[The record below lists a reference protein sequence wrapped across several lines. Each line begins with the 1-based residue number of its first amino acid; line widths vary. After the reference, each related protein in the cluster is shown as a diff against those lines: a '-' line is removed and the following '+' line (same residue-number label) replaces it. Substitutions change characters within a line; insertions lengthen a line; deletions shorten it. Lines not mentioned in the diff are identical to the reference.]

1 MSRVD
6 CISNRNIKIIA
17 TYVASKLG
25 HHDPLFDGLPF
36 PKDRYTSADDFFLNE
51 DEWTTFDSFQKIF
64 RKAKE
69 LVGEPYFYFNC
80 GTSSASLKSWGRLDY
95 FVRVF
100 ASPTDGF
107 KRLPFFNKNFNDTKD
122 MEVIFPPSYDKAAR
136 KIRTIL
142 TIRFHSDFDFHQDYI
157 GDPYLRGIIS
167 SIPTIWGLEPA
178 MIKQPLIPYDP
189 EILFNQEPEFAP
201 LDLNVRMDNDLL
213 TLKDPHKRERKVVG
227 KRILLEQELVSGKQV
242 FLGKY
247 AAPSGDSSKKMHERR
262 EAILI
267 TETVRVSDRIILKQ
281 GEIFKAPYFVLD
293 IVYDRLSL
301 PKRLSQVFKLRRSS
315 PEPATGLIETINQLR
330 ESIEARNKAYRALE
344 KTNEELRET
353 KIKVQDYA
361 QTLEQKVEER
371 TAELRKAKEDLLLFS
386 RGLEDKVNKQVKE
399 LERYNTLR
407 RYVSPKLAD
416 QILSSGQVLET
427 GTQRKMMTVLF
438 SDIRNFSLLTDS
450 LEPEEIFHL
459 LDKYLSEMTKLIH
472 KYDGTL
478 NKIIGDGLLVFF
490 GDPIPMKD
498 HSKRAV
504 LMGIN
509 MQKKVWELREGWLQ
523 YGYELGIGMGINT
536 GYMTVGNIGS
546 DIYKDYTVIG
556 NQVNVAARL
565 ESLAKPGQILI
576 SQRTY
581 SRVRDLVE
589 VEKVGEFKIKGIHN
603 PIITYNVTGLQ
614 THRSPQFPTP
624 DLLP

>member
-1 MSRVD
+1 MTRVE
-6 CISNRNIKIIA
+6 CISNRNTKIIA

-25 HHDPLFDGLPF
+25 HHDSLFDGLPF
-36 PKDRYTSADDFFLNE
+36 PKDRYPSPDDFFLNE

-64 RKAKE
+64 RRAKD
-69 LVGEPYFYFNC
+69 LVCEPYFYFNC
-80 GTSSASLKSWGRLDY
+80 GMSSATLKSWGRLDY
-95 FVRVF
+95 FIRVF

-122 MEVIFPPSYDKAAR
+122 MEVIFPPSYDRASG

-142 TIRFHSDFDFHQDYI
+142 TIRFHDDFDLHQDYI
-157 GDPYLRGIIS
+157 GDPYLRGIVS
-167 SIPTIWGLEPA
+167 SIPTIWGLQPA

-189 EILFNQEPEFAP
+189 EILFNEEPEFASF
-201 LDLNVRMDNDLL
+201 DLKVRMEKNLL
-213 TLKDPHKRERKVVG
+213 TLKDPSKKESKVVG
-227 KRILLEQELVSGKQV
+227 RSILLKSEPVNGKQV

-247 AAPSGDSSKKMHERR
+247 TEYPGGSSKNMHDHK

-267 TETVRVSDRIILKQ
+267 TETFRVSDRIILKQ

-301 PKRLSQVFKLRRSS
+301 PKRLSQVFKIRRSS

-330 ESIEARNKAYRALE
+330 ESIEARNKAYQALE
-344 KTNEELRET
+344 RTNKELREA

-371 TAELRKAKEDLLLFS
+371 TADLKRAKQELLLFS
-386 RGLEDKVNKQVKE
+386 RGLEDKVNTQVKE

-416 QILSSGQVLET
+416 QILSSGQALRA

-438 SDIRNFSLLTDS
+438 SDIRNFSLFTDS
-450 LEPEEIFHL
+450 LEPEEIFNL

-498 HSKRAV
+498 HAKRAV
-504 LMGIN
+504 LLGVD
-509 MQKKVWELREGWLQ
+509 MQKKVRELREEWLQ
-523 YGYELGIGMGINT
+523 YGYELGIGIGINT

-546 DIYKDYTVIG
+546 DIYTDYTVIG

-565 ESLAKPGQILI
+565 ESLAKPGQILV

-581 SRVRDLVE
+581 SRAGNLVE
-589 VEKVGEFKIKGIHN
+589 VEKVGEIKVKGIHN
-603 PIITYNVTGLQ
+603 PVITYNVKGRRT
-614 THRSPQFPTP
+614 TP
-624 DLLP
+624 PSGA

>member
-1 MSRVD
+1 MSRID
-6 CISNRNIKIIA
+6 CISNRNTKIIA

-25 HHDPLFDGLPF
+25 HHDPLFDGLPY
-36 PKDRYTSADDFFLNE
+36 PNERYPSPDDFFLNE

-64 RKAKE
+64 RKAKN

-80 GTSSASLKSWGRLDY
+80 GTSSANLKSWGRLDY
-95 FVRVF
+95 FIRVF
-100 ASPTDGF
+100 ATPSDGF

-122 MEVIFPPSYDKAAR
+122 MEVILPPSYDKTCG

-142 TIRFHSDFDFHQDYI
+142 TIQFHSDFDPHQDYI
-157 GDPYLRGIIS
+157 GDPYLRGIVS
-167 SIPTIWGLEPA
+167 SIPTIWGLRPA

-189 EILFNQEPEFAP
+189 EILFNQEPEFASF
-201 LDLNVRMDNDLL
+201 DLNVRMKDDLFS
-213 TLKDPHKRERKVVG
+213 LKDPNTGERKVVG
-227 KRILLEQELVSGKQV
+227 KRILLEPELVNGKQV

-247 AAPSGDSSKKMHERR
+247 AELSEGSSKKMHDHR
-262 EAILI
+262 EAVLI
-267 TETVRVSDRIILKQ
+267 TETVRARDRIILKQ

-344 KTNEELRET
+344 KTNEELKQAKT
-353 KIKVQDYA
+353 KVEDYA
-361 QTLEQKVEER
+361 ETLEQKVEER
-371 TAELRKAKEDLLLFS
+371 TAELRKAKEELLLFN
-386 RGLEDKVNKQVKE
+386 RELEDKVNRQVKE

-407 RYVSPKLAD
+407 RYVSPKLAE
-416 QILSSGQVLET
+416 QILSSGQALGA
-427 GTQRKMMTVLF
+427 GTQRKMMTILF
-438 SDIRNFSLLTDS
+438 SDIRNFSVLTDS
-450 LEPEEIFHL
+450 LEPEEIFQV
-459 LDKYLSEMTKLIH
+459 LDEYLSEMTKLIH
-472 KYDGTL
+472 QYDGTL

-498 HSKRAV
+498 HAQRAV
-504 LMGIN
+504 LMGVD
-509 MQKKVWELREGWLQ
+509 MQRMVGELRQEWLQ
-523 YGYELGIGMGINT
+523 YGHELGIGIGINT

-565 ESLAKPGQILI
+565 ESLAKPGQILV

-589 VEKVGEFKIKGIHN
+589 VEKVGEIKVKGIHN
-603 PIITYNVTGLQ
+603 PIITYNVKGLQ
-614 THRSPQFPTP
+614 TSHSPLSPP
-624 DLLP
+624 

>member
-1 MSRVD
+1 MALHAPFERFQIQLQFLLRELCGLERPRARPRGSGRETIMSRID
-6 CISNRNIKIIA
+6 CISNRNTKIIA

-36 PKDRYTSADDFFLNE
+36 PKDRYPSPDDFFL
-51 DEWTTFDSFQKIF
+51 
-64 RKAKE
+64 
-69 LVGEPYFYFNC
+69 
-80 GTSSASLKSWGRLDY
+80 LKSWGRLDY

-122 MEVIFPPSYDKAAR
+122 MEVILPPSYDKASG

-142 TIRFHSDFDFHQDYI
+142 TIRFHNDFDLHQDYI
-157 GDPYLRGIIS
+157 GDPYLRGIVS

-178 MIKQPLIPYDP
+178 RIKQPLIPYDP
-189 EILFNQEPEFAP
+189 EILFNKEPEFAP
-201 LDLNVRMDNDLL
+201 FDLDAQMENERL
-213 TLKDPHKRERKVVG
+213 TLKDPNKRERMVVG
-227 KRILLEQELVSGKQV
+227 KRILLEPELLNGKTV

-247 AAPSGDSSKKMHERR
+247 AEVSRDPAKTMLDQR

-267 TETVRVSDRIILKQ
+267 TETVRVRDRIILRQ

-293 IVYDRLSL
+293 ISYDRLSL
-301 PKRLSQVFKLRRSS
+301 VKRLSQVFKIRRSS

-344 KTNEELRET
+344 KSNEELKQAKAALE
-353 KIKVQDYA
+353 DYA
-361 QTLEQKVEER
+361 ETLEQKVEQR
-371 TAELRKAKEDLLLFS
+371 TAELRKAKEELLLFN
-386 RGLEDKVNKQVKE
+386 RGLEHKVNKQVKE

-407 RYVSPKLAD
+407 RYVSPKLAE
-416 QILSSGQVLET
+416 QILYSGQALGA

-438 SDIRNFSLLTDS
+438 SDIRNFSLFTDS

-459 LDKYLSEMTKLIH
+459 LDDYLSEMTKLIH

-478 NKIIGDGLLVFF
+478 NKIIGDGLMVFF

-498 HSKRAV
+498 HAERAV
-504 LMGIN
+504 LMGID
-509 MQKKVWELREGWLQ
+509 MQKKVSVLREGWLQ

-581 SRVRDLVE
+581 SRVKDLVE
-589 VEKVGEFKIKGIHN
+589 VEKVGEIKVKGIHN
-603 PIITYNVTGLQ
+603 PITTYNVKGLR
-614 THRSPQFPTP
+614 TS
-624 DLLP
+624 

>member
-1 MSRVD
+1 
-6 CISNRNIKIIA
+6 
-17 TYVASKLG
+17 
-25 HHDPLFDGLPF
+25 
-36 PKDRYTSADDFFLNE
+36 
-51 DEWTTFDSFQKIF
+51 
-64 RKAKE
+64 
-69 LVGEPYFYFNC
+69 
-80 GTSSASLKSWGRLDY
+80 
-95 FVRVF
+95 
-100 ASPTDGF
+100 
-107 KRLPFFNKNFNDTKD
+107 
-122 MEVIFPPSYDKAAR
+122 
-136 KIRTIL
+136 
-142 TIRFHSDFDFHQDYI
+142 
-157 GDPYLRGIIS
+157 
-167 SIPTIWGLEPA
+167 

-189 EILFNQEPEFAP
+189 EILFNEEPEFAP
-201 LDLNVRMDNDLL
+201 FDLSARMQNDLL
-213 TLKDPHKRERKVVG
+213 ALIDPNKRERKVVG
-227 KRILLEQELVSGKQV
+227 KRILLEPELVNGKQV

-247 AAPSGDSSKKMHERR
+247 AEPSGGSSKNMHDHR

-267 TETVRVSDRIILKQ
+267 TETVRVNDRIILKQ

-293 IVYDRLSL
+293 IIYDRLSL
-301 PKRLSQVFKLRRSS
+301 PRRLSQVFKLRRSS
-315 PEPATGLIETINQLR
+315 PEPGTGLIETINQLR

-344 KTNEELRET
+344 KTNEELREA

-371 TAELRKAKEDLLLFS
+371 TAELRKAKEELLLFS
-386 RGLEDKVNKQVKE
+386 RGLEDKVDEQVKE

-407 RYVSPKLAD
+407 RYVSPKLAE
-416 QILSSGQVLET
+416 QILSSGQALET
-427 GTQRKMMTVLF
+427 GTQRKMMSVLF

-490 GDPIPMKD
+490 GDPIPPTED
-498 HSKRAV
+498 HAKRAV
-504 LMGIN
+504 LMGID
-509 MQKKVWELREGWLQ
+509 MQEKVRELRDDWRQ
-523 YGYELGIGMGINT
+523 YGYELGVGMGINT

-581 SRVRDLVE
+581 SRVSDLVE
-589 VEKVGEFKIKGIHN
+589 VEKVGEIKVKGIHN
-603 PIITYNVTGLQ
+603 PIITYNVKGLQ
-614 THRSPQFPTP
+614 TPRSCVSPPC
-624 DLLP
+624 

>member
-1 MSRVD
+1 MSRID
-6 CISNRNIKIIA
+6 CISNRNTKIIA

-36 PKDRYTSADDFFLNE
+36 PKDRYPSPDDFFLNE

-64 RKAKE
+64 RKAKD

-80 GTSSASLKSWGRLDY
+80 GTSSANLKSWGRLDY

-122 MEVIFPPSYDKAAR
+122 MEVILPPSYDKASG

-142 TIRFHSDFDFHQDYI
+142 TIRFHNDFDLHQDYI
-157 GDPYLRGIIS
+157 GDPYLRGIVS

-178 MIKQPLIPYDP
+178 RIKQPLIPYDP
-189 EILFNQEPEFAP
+189 EILFNKEPEFAP
-201 LDLNVRMDNDLL
+201 FDLDAQMENERL
-213 TLKDPHKRERKVVG
+213 TLKDPNKRERMVVG
-227 KRILLEQELVSGKQV
+227 KRILLEPELLNGKTV

-247 AAPSGDSSKKMHERR
+247 AEVSRDPAKTMLDQR

-267 TETVRVSDRIILKQ
+267 TETVRVRDRIILRQ

-293 IVYDRLSL
+293 ISYDRLSL
-301 PKRLSQVFKLRRSS
+301 VKRLSQVFKIRRSS

-344 KTNEELRET
+344 KSNEELKQAKAALE
-353 KIKVQDYA
+353 DYA
-361 QTLEQKVEER
+361 ETLEQKVEQR
-371 TAELRKAKEDLLLFS
+371 TAELRKAKEELLLFN
-386 RGLEDKVNKQVKE
+386 RGLEHKVNKQVKE

-407 RYVSPKLAD
+407 RYVSPKLAE
-416 QILSSGQVLET
+416 QILYSGQALGA

-438 SDIRNFSLLTDS
+438 SDIRNFSLFTDS

-459 LDKYLSEMTKLIH
+459 LDDYLSEMTKLIH

-478 NKIIGDGLLVFF
+478 NKIIGDGLMVFF

-498 HSKRAV
+498 HAERAV
-504 LMGIN
+504 LMGID
-509 MQKKVWELREGWLQ
+509 MQKKVSVLREGWLQ

-581 SRVRDLVE
+581 SRVKDLVE
-589 VEKVGEFKIKGIHN
+589 VEKVGEIKVKGIHN
-603 PIITYNVTGLQ
+603 PITTYNVKGLR
-614 THRSPQFPTP
+614 TS
-624 DLLP
+624 

>member
-1 MSRVD
+1 MTRVD
-6 CISNRNIKIIA
+6 CISNRNTKIIA

-36 PKDRYTSADDFFLNE
+36 PKDRYASPDDFFLNE
-51 DEWTTFDSFQKIF
+51 DEWTTFDNFQTIF
-64 RKAKE
+64 RKAKD

-95 FVRVF
+95 FIRVF

-122 MEVIFPPSYDKAAR
+122 MEVVLPPSYDKGSG
-136 KIRTIL
+136 KLRTIL
-142 TIRFHSDFDFHQDYI
+142 TVRFHNDFDPHQDYI
-157 GDPYLRGIIS
+157 GEPYLRGIVS
-167 SIPTIWGLEPA
+167 SITTIWGLEPA

-189 EILFNQEPEFAP
+189 EVLFNEEPEFAP
-201 LDLNVRMDNDLL
+201 FDLQVRVENDLL
-213 TLKDPHKRERKVVG
+213 TLRDPSKGERKIVG
-227 KRILLEQELVSGKQV
+227 RIVILKPELVNGKQV

-247 AAPSGDSSKKMHERR
+247 AEPSECSSKNMFYQR

-267 TETVRVSDRIILKQ
+267 TETVQASNRIILKQ

-301 PKRLSQVFKLRRSS
+301 PKRLSQVFKIRRST
-315 PEPATGLIETINQLR
+315 PEPATGLVETINQLR
-330 ESIEARNKAYRALE
+330 ESIEARNKAYRVLE
-344 KTNEELRET
+344 KTNEELREAKT
-353 KIKVQDYA
+353 KVQDYA

-371 TAELRKAKEDLLLFS
+371 TAELRKAKEELLLFS
-386 RGLEDKVNKQVKE
+386 RGLEDKVNEQVKE

-407 RYVSPKLAD
+407 RYVSPKLAE
-416 QILSSGQVLET
+416 QVLSTGQALEA
-427 GTQRKMMTVLF
+427 GTQRKMMTVLL

-459 LDKYLSEMTKLIH
+459 LDKYLSEMTRLIH

-490 GDPIPMKD
+490 GDPIPMKN
-498 HSKRAV
+498 HAKRAV
-504 LMGIN
+504 LMGIE
-509 MQKKVWELREGWLQ
+509 MQKKVRGLRQEWLQ

-581 SRVRDLVE
+581 TRVRDIVE
-589 VEKVGEFKIKGIHN
+589 VEEVGEIKVKGIHN
-603 PIITYNVTGLQ
+603 PIITYNVTGLR
-614 THRSPQFPTP
+614 TSRSPLKPS
-624 DLLP
+624 

>member
-1 MSRVD
+1 MTRVD
-6 CISNRNIKIIA
+6 CISNRNTKIIA

-25 HHDPLFDGLPF
+25 HHDSLFDGLPF
-36 PKDRYTSADDFFLNE
+36 PKDRYTSPDDFFLNE
-51 DEWTTFDSFQKIF
+51 DEWTTFDNFQKIF
-64 RKAKE
+64 RKAKN

-95 FVRVF
+95 FIRVF
-100 ASPTDGF
+100 ASPNDGF

-122 MEVIFPPSYDKAAR
+122 MELILPPSYDKASG
-136 KIRTIL
+136 KLRTIL
-142 TIRFHSDFDFHQDYI
+142 TIRFHVDFDPHQDYI
-157 GDPYLRGIIS
+157 GDPYLRGIVS

-178 MIKQPLIPYDP
+178 MIRQPLIPYDP
-189 EILFNQEPEFAP
+189 EILFNEEPEFSP
-201 LDLNVRMDNDLL
+201 FDLDVRTEKDLL
-213 TLKDPHKRERKVVG
+213 TLKDPNKRERMVVG
-227 KRILLEQELVSGKQV
+227 KRILLEPEFVNGKQV

-247 AAPSGDSSKKMHERR
+247 VEPSAGSSRNTRDHKK
-262 EAILI
+262 AILI
-267 TETVRVSDRIILKQ
+267 TKTVRVSDRIILKQ

-301 PKRLSQVFKLRRSS
+301 PKRLSQVFKLRQSS
-315 PEPATGLIETINQLR
+315 PEPATGLVETINQLR
-330 ESIEARNKAYRALE
+330 ESIEARNKAYRELE
-344 KTNEELRET
+344 KTNDELREAKT
-353 KIKVQDYA
+353 RVLDYA
-361 QTLEQKVEER
+361 HTLEQKVEER
-371 TAELRKAKEDLLLFS
+371 TAELRKAKEELLLFS
-386 RGLEDKVNKQVKE
+386 RGLEDKVDEQVKE
-399 LERYNTLR
+399 LQRYNTLR
-407 RYVSPKLAD
+407 RYVSPKLAE
-416 QILSSGQVLET
+416 QILSTGQALEA

-438 SDIRNFSLLTDS
+438 SDIRNFSILTDS
-450 LEPEEIFHL
+450 LEPEEIFNL

-498 HSKRAV
+498 HAKRAI
-504 LMGIN
+504 LMGVD
-509 MQKKVWELREGWLQ
+509 MQNKVRELREEWLQ
-523 YGYELGIGMGINT
+523 YGYELGIGIGINT

-581 SRVRDLVE
+581 SRVKDLVE
-589 VEKVGEFKIKGIHN
+589 VEEVGEIKVKGIHN

-614 THRSPQFPTP
+614 TT
-624 DLLP
+624 